1 MKSASTTTGDV
12 AFQKQAEN
20 KFLVDIAVPSVK
32 NAVKQRPLNPL
43 YNFRLSHNQ
52 LPILHL

>member
-12 AFQKQAEN
+12 ALQKQAED

-32 NAVKQRPLNPL
+32 NAVKQRPLKPL
-43 YNFRLSHNQ
+43 HNFQLFHNQ
-52 LPILHL
+52 LPIRHL